1 MFPRSCRFALVLFLL
16 SLPALA
22 APPRDEHRAAA
33 ARIRTPNPRPDPA
46 EVQPSEAAPLS
57 AAAVDAGGVDLA
69 GLLGMIGALG
79 ATFVYARGRRFAPG
93 PVTTRRPPGLGPL
106 DPP

>member
-1 MFPRSCRFALVLFLL
+1 MSPCFRLLALSLVLV
-16 SLPALA
+16 SLPALS

-33 ARIRTPNPRPDPA
+33 ARIRTPNPRPEPA
-46 EVQPSEAAPLS
+46 EVQPSEAAPI
-57 AAAVDAGGVDLA
+57 AAAAADAGGVDLA

-79 ATFVYARGRRFAPG
+79 ATFVYARGRRFSPRT
-93 PVTTRRPPGLGPL
+93 VTTRRPPGFGPL